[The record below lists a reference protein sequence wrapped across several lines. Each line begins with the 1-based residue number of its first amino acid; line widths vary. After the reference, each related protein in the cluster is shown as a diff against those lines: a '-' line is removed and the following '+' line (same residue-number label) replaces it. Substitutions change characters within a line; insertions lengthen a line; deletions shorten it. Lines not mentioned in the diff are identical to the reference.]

1 MVNKPITD
9 WWPCVF
15 IVSFLPSSLRFLRPT
30 DTGTFLKAF
39 QPGRDGEMAQWL
51 RELAALAEDLSLVPR
66 SHKDT
71 HNCL

>member
-51 RELAALAEDLSLVPR
+51 RELAALPEDLGSVLR
-66 SHKDT
+66 TLMSAHS
-71 HNCL
+71 CL